1 MKLIED
7 LMKREKIVRIIL
19 YVLIVLDFLSFNT
32 NNTLDIV
39 YSKKQSDTFTALLT
53 VTIVKSIFEII
64 VTICLTILVFK
75 KKVTPLIFGIC
86 M

>member
-64 VTICLTILVFK
+64 VTICLTILVYK

>member
-7 LMKREKIVRIIL
+7 LIKRENIVKIIL
-19 YVLIVLDFLSFNT
+19 YVLVTLDFLSFNT

-39 YSKKQSDTFTALLT
+39 YSKRTSDTFTALLT
-53 VTIVKSIFEII
+53 VTIVKTIFEIL
-64 VTICLTILVFK
+64 LTISLIILIFK

>member
-32 NNTLDIV
+32 HNTLDIV
-39 YSKKQSDTFTALLT
+39 YSQKQSDTFTALLT